1 MTLSISPLSL
11 SEFLQL
17 PNIEESPAWEL
28 LDRIP
33 LQKPMSTLFHSRL
46 QKRLVALI
54 DSASEI
60 YEALP
65 EFRCIL
71 SKNSIVPDIAIVK
84 SDRLPTGNEPL
95 TGSPDWLIEI
105 LSPDQRAT
113 PIITKIQT
121 CIEEGSQ
128 LAWLIDPLD
137 EIVMVFHPSTPLII
151 CRGARVLPTLKD
163 LSLTLR
169 TEEIFLWI
177 KDSQLRTESK

>member
-33 LQKPMSTLFHSRL
+33 LQKPMPTLFHSRL

-54 DSASEI
+54 DNTSEI
-60 YEALP
+60 YKALP

-84 SDRLPTGNEPL
+84 SDRLPT
-95 TGSPDWLIEI
+95 
-105 LSPDQRAT
+105 
-113 PIITKIQT
+113 
-121 CIEEGSQ
+121 
-128 LAWLIDPLD
+128 
-137 EIVMVFHPSTPLII
+137 STPHPANRRNISV
-151 CRGARVLPTLKD
+151 A
-163 LSLTLR
+163 
-169 TEEIFLWI
+169 
-177 KDSQLRTESK
+177 